1 MPLKKPLRRN
11 PSPYTCRD
19 IDAAI
24 AHLEAVLVSEGANR
38 VFSRTYWRRRVLE
51 AYAGVAE
58 IRFSAPNKH
67 HFLVDLAPFGLE
79 NNGEVFIAAD
89 RPYGLIEGTVLRDD
103 APPAE
108 VVWYR

>member
-51 AYAGVAE
+51 AFATFGIAE
-58 IRFSAPNKH
+58 SQKQRLAHLLKR
-67 HFLVDLAPFGLE
+67 VDAS
-79 NNGEVFIAAD
+79 
-89 RPYGLIEGTVLRDD
+89 
-103 APPAE
+103 
-108 VVWYR
+108 